1 MTGPRNREADTRYT
15 QDRELSWL
23 RFNRRVLEEAWD
35 EGVPLMERLKFPAI
49 SPRTLDEFFMV
60 RVSRLLDLNL
70 MKGERR
76 DSRTGMTPAQQLAA
90 IFKAV
95 GPLCRQRDKV
105 LARLSRAL
113 GECGVSILRPGR
125 LEGKDRRQMERY
137 FRDYMRPILS
147 PVVVDTRHPFP
158 HLPSKSLAL
167 ALTLRRGRQRQFG
180 LVLLPRALPPCL
192 FLDGPGLR
200 CVLTEQIALTCAASL
215 FPGYQ
220 ADEACIIAVT
230 RSADLPPEDEEAE
243 LGEDFRQH
251 MKKVLK
257 KRARLAPVRLEIQG
271 EAGEG
276 LSAFLCRRLGL
287 TCAQVF
293 RSRAPLRLD
302 FVEELERRLPP
313 ELAAALCW
321 PPHTPRWPAGLDRD
335 QPVLPQVL
343 RRDVLLRY
351 PYHSMDPF
359 LRLIREAGRDPKV
372 VAIRLT
378 VYRVA
383 AQSRLLALLAE
394 AAENGKEVTVLMELR
409 ARFDEQNN
417 IAWAERL
424 EEAGCTVLY
433 GCAACKVHAKICLIT
448 RRDRGR
454 IQYLTQI
461 GTGNYNEKTARQYT
475 DFCLMTAHP
484 GIGADAAQFF
494 QNMATSN
501 LRGAYRWLLASP
513 FGLKRRLLAL
523 IDREIARARAGRDAR
538 IFLKVN
544 ALTDRQIIDRLVLAS
559 QAGVEVVMN
568 IRGICCLRPGLPGV
582 TDHIRVFSLV
592 GRWLEHTRIYVF
604 GAGRDARIYLS
615 SADLMT
621 RNTERRVEL
630 ACPVLDGA
638 VRRQVLRCVDL
649 LCRDSVKARRMGP
662 DGRYAP
668 AARPAD
674 VPPLDAQAAMLA
686 QAVREEPL
694 PRSRPSGPLWRLL
707 AWGLELLGQRLR
719 GQEAGG

>member
-1 MTGPRNREADTRYT
+1 MSREPDTRYT

-23 RFNRRVLEEAWD
+23 RFNQRVLEEGLDARI
-35 EGVPLMERLKFPAI
+35 PLMERLNFAAI
-49 SPRTLDEFFMV
+49 FTRNLDEFFMV

-70 MKGERR
+70 MKGSCR
-76 DSRTGMTPAQQLAA
+76 DSRTGLTPAQQLAA
-90 IFKAV
+90 VLKAAV
-95 GPLCRQRDKV
+95 PLYRQRDKL
-105 LARLSRAL
+105 LARLGRAL
-113 GECGVSILRPGR
+113 RDCGIAVLRPGELDGRDRRR
-125 LEGKDRRQMERY
+125 LERW
-137 FRDYMRPILS
+137 FRDELRPILS
-147 PVVVDTRHPFP
+147 PMVVDARHPFP

-167 ALTLRRGRQRQFG
+167 ALVLRRGRRRQFG
-180 LVLLPRALPPCL
+180 LVLLPRAVPPCL

-200 CVLTEQIALTCAASL
+200 CVLTEQIALAWAASL

-220 ADEACIIAVT
+220 TDEACVISVT
-230 RSADLPPEDEEAE
+230 RSADLPPENEEAE

-271 EAGEG
+271 TAGDG
-276 LSAFLCRRLGL
+276 MVAFLCRRLGL
-287 TCAQVF
+287 CRAQVF
-293 RSRAPLRLD
+293 RCRAPLVLD
-302 FVEELERRLPP
+302 FAAELARRLPP
-313 ELAAALCW
+313 EQAAALCY
-321 PPHTPRWPAGLDRD
+321 PPHIPRWPAGLDRG

-383 AQSRLLALLAE
+383 PQSRLLALLAD
-394 AAENGKEVTVLMELR
+394 AAENGKEVTVLVELR

-433 GCAACKVHAKICLIT
+433 GCAACKVHAKLCLIT

-454 IQYLTQI
+454 IQYITQV
-461 GTGNYNEKTARQYT
+461 GTGNYNEKTARQYA
-475 DFCLMTAHP
+475 DLCLMTAHP
-484 GIGADAAQFF
+484 GIGADAALFF

-501 LRGAYRWLLASP
+501 LRGGYRWLLASP
-513 FGLKRRLLAL
+513 GALKRRLLAL
-523 IDREIARARAGRDAR
+523 IDRETARARAGREAR

-544 ALTDRQIIDRLVLAS
+544 ALTDRQIIDRLVRAG

-568 IRGICCLRPGLPGV
+568 IRGICCLRPGLPGL
-582 TDHIRVFSLV
+582 TSHIHVFSLV
-592 GRWLEHTRIYVF
+592 GRWLEHARIYVF

-621 RNTERRVEL
+621 RNTERRSEL
-630 ACPVLDGA
+630 ACPVLDEGI
-638 VRRQVLRCVDL
+638 RRQVLRYVEL
-649 LCRDSVKARRMGP
+649 LCRDNVKARRMGP
-662 DGRYAP
+662 DGRYVP
-668 AARPAD
+668 VSRRPDA
-674 VPPLDAQAAMLA
+674 PPLDAQAAMLA
-686 QAVREEPL
+686 QAAREEPR
-694 PRSRPSGPLWRLL
+694 PRP
-707 AWGLELLGQRLR
+707 A
-719 GQEAGG
+719 